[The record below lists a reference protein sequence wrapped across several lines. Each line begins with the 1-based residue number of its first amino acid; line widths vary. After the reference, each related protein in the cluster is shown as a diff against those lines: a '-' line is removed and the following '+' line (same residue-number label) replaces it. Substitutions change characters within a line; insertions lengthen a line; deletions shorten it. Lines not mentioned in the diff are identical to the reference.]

1 MITKHS
7 LDGIINTDIDEILD
21 VIRDIST
28 KNIDNHENLKNI
40 VINSNFPYKYELM
53 NVPDELFVGNIIMCL
68 LYSSI
73 DPFLA
78 NTPIMKR
85 YQDKVVKVCNELGF
99 NPSNVVP
106 VSSIEEKLHAALL

>member
-7 LDGIINTDIDEILD
+7 LDGIINTNIDEILD
-21 VIRDIST
+21 VIRDISI
-28 KNIDNHENLKNI
+28 KNTDNHENLKKI

-53 NVPDELFVGNIIMCL
+53 NVPDELFVSNIIMCL

-85 YQDKVVKVCNELGF
+85 YQDKIAKVCNELGL
-99 NPSNVVP
+99 NKSNVVP
-106 VSSIEEKLHAALL
+106 ISSIEEKIHTALL